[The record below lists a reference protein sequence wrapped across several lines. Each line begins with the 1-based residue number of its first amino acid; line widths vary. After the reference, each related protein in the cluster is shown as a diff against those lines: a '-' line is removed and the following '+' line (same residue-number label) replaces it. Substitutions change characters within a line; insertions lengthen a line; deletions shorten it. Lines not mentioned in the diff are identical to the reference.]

1 MPSLRVVR
9 ASDGFVRE
17 LAAKAGRLAER
28 MRRGPHPSGE
38 GVRPLEAEGFD
49 VRSAPQTQAHLRRLA
64 IRFPSRPKVST
75 AVSLAPPSFRM
86 IRASDRI
93 ARELVTRITRWL
105 LIGLGGLLV
114 IAGFLI
120 APLPG
125 PLGLPLTVVGLMLV
139 LRNSF
144 AARRQFVR
152 LQRAQPKMVF
162 PIRRLLRREPEV
174 VLVFWQ
180 QALRIERL
188 IVPKRHRFCVS
199 TRRRLKARLR
209 RQTA

>member
-1 MPSLRVVR
+1 M
-9 ASDGFVRE
+9 
-17 LAAKAGRLAER
+17 
-28 MRRGPHPSGE
+28 
-38 GVRPLEAEGFD
+38 
-49 VRSAPQTQAHLRRLA
+49 
-64 IRFPSRPKVST
+64 
-75 AVSLAPPSFRM
+75 SLAPPSLRFV
-86 IRASDRI
+86 RASDEF

-105 LIGLGGLLV
+105 LLGLGGLLILGGIV
-114 IAGFLI
+114 I

-125 PLGLPLTVVGLMLV
+125 PLGLPLTVVGLMIV

-180 QALRIERL
+180 QYLRVERVIL
-188 IVPKRHRFCVS
+188 P
-199 TRRRLKARLR
+199 RRRRFSVNARKKLKRKLR
-209 RQTA
+209 ERAAAAAAA